1 MSAAFDRFLA
11 GRGPLAR
18 LISEQPRFDAPEGMF
33 DRVLAA
39 VDRPRGAL
47 AFEPPA
53 SLESAILAE
62 AARLDA
68 AQAPRREALF
78 DQIASGATASDALG
92 TPVSEPA
99 QRWLDDQARAR
110 TASHTAARPATS
122 RARWRRWFNGLG
134 VAAAAALAA
143 SVALKVWFDPNAPA
157 MAPTDMAPMTR
168 SEVPAQAATQPAPE
182 PAPPP
187 GASNELGASLSAPRS
202 APADLAR
209 LAPRAFIAREADEA
223 PPAPMAKQKA
233 EVAARKPAAAPLERE
248 AEQRR
253 RMPESSQSLADE
265 IAPRAESM
273 RERKVAAPMFEALR
287 APAAPPAPAAEPP
300 VAWDLPLATPAD
312 DIAARMQTVA
322 PAHWLWVVSPED
334 AAHAAAQRDAVLA
347 RLEPTERTDTIR
359 IDTAARPAG
368 SLRITRR
375 ED

>member
-1 MSAAFDRFLA
+1 MSAAFDRFLS

-53 SLESAILAE
+53 SLEAAILAE

-92 TPVSEPA
+92 TPVSETA

-110 TASHTAARPATS
+110 TAAHTAARPNTS
-122 RARWRRWFNGLG
+122 HTGWRRWFNGLG

-157 MAPTDMAPMTR
+157 MAPTDVAPMTR
-168 SEVPAQAATQPAPE
+168 SEVPAQAATQ

-209 LAPRAFIAREADEA
+209 LAPRALIAREADEA

-253 RMPESSQSLADE
+253 RMPESSSSMADE

-273 RERKVAAPMFEALR
+273 RERKASASMFEALR

-300 VAWDLPLATPAD
+300 VAWDLPLATSAEE
-312 DIAARMQTVA
+312 IAARMQALA

-334 AAHAAAQRDAVLA
+334 VAHAAAQRDAVLA
-347 RLEPTERTDTIR
+347 RLEPTERADTIR

-368 SLRITRR
+368 SLRITRL